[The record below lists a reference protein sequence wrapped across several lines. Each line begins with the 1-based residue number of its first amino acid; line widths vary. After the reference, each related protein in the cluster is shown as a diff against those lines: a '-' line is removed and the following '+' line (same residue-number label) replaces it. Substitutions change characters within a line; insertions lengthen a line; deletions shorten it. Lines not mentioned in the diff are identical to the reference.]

1 MPVAPGN
8 VCSLFADQKNAEKSR
23 FPLPARLSHYISHFL
38 DKYGDI
44 EMLQNHYLRVFTDK
58 SGDLV

>member
-8 VCSLFADQKNAEKSR
+8 VCSLFADQKNAEKGR
-23 FPLPARLSHYISHFL
+23 FPLPARLSHCISHFL

-44 EMLQNHYLRVFTDK
+44 EMLQNHNFRLFTEK